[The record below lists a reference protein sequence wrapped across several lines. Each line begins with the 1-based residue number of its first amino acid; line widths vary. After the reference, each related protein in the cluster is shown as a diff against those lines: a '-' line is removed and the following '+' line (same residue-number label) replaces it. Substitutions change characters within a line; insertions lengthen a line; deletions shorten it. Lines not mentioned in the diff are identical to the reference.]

1 MQKTT
6 LNGTWSYRIG
16 RGEWEKIIVPFSR
29 LPVGHSEC
37 FRTFDLEQT
46 AEKIFL
52 QFDGIT
58 YGARVTLNGQVLG
71 DLLAYAEYRFDV
83 TELVRP
89 TKNELL
95 VELED
100 IEPKFG
106 PTEGWENFGGIIRD
120 VSILYTGEN
129 YITDVFFHAALTND
143 YTDAEMQVDIT
154 ADRQGATF
162 LVELF
167 DGEGAVLS
175 YEQGDTTETKTV
187 KSVTLWSPDTPHLYT
202 LKVSLAENGSVTDTY
217 TCMDGF
223 MEFTCDDH

>member
-1 MQKTT
+1 MNIQS
-6 LNGTWSYRIG
+6 LNGKWLYRIG
-16 RGEWEKIIVPFSR
+16 KGAETEITVPFSR
-29 LPVGHSEC
+29 NPVGHSEC
-37 FRTFDLEQT
+37 VKHFDLTEKTARTFLR
-46 AEKIFL
+46 
-52 QFDGIT
+52 FDGIT
-58 YGARVTLNGQVLG
+58 YAATVWLNGVKLG
-71 DLLAYAEYRFDV
+71 DMLPYCEYTFEITDTVKPADNLLR
-83 TELVRP
+83 
-89 TKNELL
+89 

-100 IEPKFG
+100 ISPKFG
-106 PTEGWENFGGIIRD
+106 PSEGWENFGGIIRD
-120 VSILYTGEN
+120 VSLLYTGEN